1 MWCDMICYAMVWYD
15 MIWHDMI
22 WYYMIRYDMMRYDV
36 SWFTMTWYG
45 MICYDMIWHAMI
57 YIYIY
62 IERERGITR
71 IVWTTCWW
79 RVGLSKHMGRRRMS
93 KHVRNVSV
101 ICIYIYVYTHTCFF
115 VLHLC
120 FCKLL
125 HFRWCTDY
133 TYITQ
138 KLRKQTKHV
147 WFTLNFESNRNMPG
161 PLSLHEYI
169 YIYTAQYIP
178 KHNRPFVM
186 CIYT

>member
-101 ICIYIYVYTHTCFF
+101 ICIYICIYTHLFF
-115 VLHLC
+115 CIAPVLLQASAFPVVYRLHLHHTKTAKTNETC
-120 FCKLL
+120 LV
-125 HFRWCTDY
+125 HT
-133 TYITQ
+133 
-138 KLRKQTKHV
+138 KLRKQSKHAR
-147 WFTLNFESNRNMPG
+147 SS
-161 PLSLHEYI
+161 LSPWIYI
-169 YIYTAQYIP
+169 YIHSTIHPQ
-178 KHNRPFVM
+178 
-186 CIYT
+186 T